1 MAIIWFASGAEI
13 RILSGV
19 PMNNITRFL
28 AYAVVAVFVGIN
40 NGFAASGAPTV
51 PVSDV
56 ASAIADRGAFDMARW
71 DYVLNDIRTRAA
83 AQNISKSTID
93 ATLKSPAFI
102 PRIVHQDKNQSE
114 FKMTLDD
121 YLRRTVAPSR
131 IENGHKMAKKYPTL
145 LHRVE
150 QRYGVQP
157 HVILA
162 FWGMESNYGARMA
175 DHPLRDAF
183 ITLIYDGRRQTFFTN
198 QLLALMKIADKNG
211 DDITTMGGSWAGAMG
226 HFQFIPTTLAQY
238 GVDGN
243 GDGKIDIAHSIGDAM
258 MSAGNYLNKLG
269 WNPNERIVR
278 RVILPADFDLTILDG
293 KTKKTVYEWAAM
305 GVLNADGA
313 PLPASDMVAGLVA
326 DTRAIADARANATLA
341 AIVDANNLNNVD
353 TDIAPQPVITAY
365 LTYPNFYRIKKW
377 NNSNWYAIA
386 IGELS
391 DELREK

>member
-56 ASAIADRGAFDMARW
+56 ASAIAERGAFDMARW

-145 LHRVE
+145 LNRVE

-269 WNPNERIVR
+269 WNQNERIVR

-293 KTKKTVYEWAAM
+293 KTKKTVYEWTAM

-341 AIVDANNLNNVD
+341 AIVDANNPNNVD

>member
-269 WNPNERIVR
+269 WNQNERIVR

-293 KTKKTVYEWAAM
+293 KTKKTVYEWTAM

-341 AIVDANNLNNVD
+341 AIVDANNPNNVD